1 MKINKQVNTMMIL
14 TVALSALALLLM
26 QALPC
31 HALGGQSKPTAVVV
45 DADTNEPI
53 EGAVAIAIWRKG
65 SSDRTWFEGASEKAT
80 RIEEAVSDKEGKIHI
95 DDFWDFQL
103 LPTWK
108 PHLTIYKPGYV
119 CWDQEY
125 IFPSWD
131 ERSDFDKEHRV
142 VKMEKW
148 KEGYS
153 YVDHDTF
160 IGSCTRNEYYE
171 ASERL
176 FLSSIKYEEAFYLR
190 ESQGKRE
197 KYENE
202 RKEKKNEREGDK

>member
-148 KEGYS
+148 KEEYS
-153 YVDHDTF
+153 YVKHESF
-160 IGSCTRNEYYE
+160 IMHCTRMEYDGARE
-171 ASERL
+171 KL
-176 FLSSIKYEEAFYLR
+176 FLKAFQGEQPYRQYELNTKDAQKKQL
-190 ESQGKRE
+190 
-197 KYENE
+197 
-202 RKEKKNEREGDK
+202 RKETR